1 MNNQTHPI
9 LPNSNGTRTE
19 PPKNAGPPARI
30 KRRRRRCASNW
41 KRADPRDRDEF
52 KKKKKKFGQDR
63 KEKRQD
69 PPHAILKIQ
78 LEIEPSCFFK
88 WDPMAYFLPVGSFRT
103 RALITVMEDKKE
115 KDPRSRTTEKR
126 CCHRLGETNVRASS
140 SFLFLAP
147 VVVVVV
153 VVSCS

>member
-52 KKKKKKFGQDR
+52 KKKKKSLAR
-63 KEKRQD
+63 IEKKKD
-69 PPHAILKIQ
+69 KI
-78 LEIEPSCFFK
+78 P
-88 WDPMAYFLPVGSFRT
+88 RT
-103 RALITVMEDKKE
+103 R
-115 KDPRSRTTEKR
+115 S
-126 CCHRLGETNVRASS
+126 
-140 SFLFLAP
+140 
-147 VVVVVV
+147 
-153 VVSCS
+153 

>member
-78 LEIEPSCFFK
+78 LEIEPSCFFQMGPDGLFSAGRFISYEGVNYRNGRQK
-88 WDPMAYFLPVGSFRT
+88 GKGPPVPNDREKMLPLT
-103 RALITVMEDKKE
+103 RRDE
-115 KDPRSRTTEKR
+115 R
-126 CCHRLGETNVRASS
+126 
-140 SFLFLAP
+140 
-147 VVVVVV
+147 
-153 VVSCS
+153 